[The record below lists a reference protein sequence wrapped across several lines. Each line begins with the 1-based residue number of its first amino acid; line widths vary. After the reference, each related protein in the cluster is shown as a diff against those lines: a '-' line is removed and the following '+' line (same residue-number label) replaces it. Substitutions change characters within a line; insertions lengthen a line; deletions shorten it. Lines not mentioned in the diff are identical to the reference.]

1 MQINRRQKVILST
14 VIAIITFTL
23 LFFPFHFSGMNG
35 IVVNTGY
42 GFLLTPPMSSSTS
55 DSDYF
60 SSVNIGMLLTQW
72 FGVLIIGGIAFF
84 LNKNK

>member
-14 VIAIITFTL
+14 IIAIITFTL
-23 LFFPFHFSGMNG
+23 LFPPFHFPGMHG
-35 IVVNTGY
+35 SILNTGY
-42 GFLLTPPMSSSTS
+42 GFLLTPPMSSSA
-55 DSDYF
+55 SDYF

>member
-14 VIAIITFTL
+14 IIAIITFTL
-23 LFFPFHFSGMNG
+23 LFPPFHFSGMNG

-42 GFLLTPPMSSSTS
+42 GFLLTPPLNSSTS
-55 DSDYF
+55 TYF